1 MERCVD
7 CNSLLTKEEKVCVEC
22 GTTVGYTNASF
33 SGLISGVVSILF
45 YLSLTAL
52 IASLFTT
59 RVPSFMFCLLTTFAL
74 LFVMRTAKD
83 GISSKAR
90 KR

>member
-7 CNSLLTKEEKVCVEC
+7 CNSLLTKEEKVCIEC
-22 GTTVGYTNASF
+22 GTTVGATKAGF
-33 SGLISGVVSILF
+33 SDLISNVVTICF
-45 YLSLTAL
+45 YLSLAAL
-52 IASLFTT
+52 IASIFTA
-59 RVPSFMFCLLTTFAL
+59 RLSFMFCLLTTFAL

-83 GISSKAR
+83 GISKVK

>member
-7 CNSLLTKEEKVCVEC
+7 CNSLLTREEVVCIEC
-22 GTTVGYTNASF
+22 GTKVGASKAGW
-33 SGLISGVVSILF
+33 SGLIATVVSICF
-45 YLSLTAL
+45 YVSLGNL
-52 IASLFTT
+52 IVSPF
-59 RVPSFMFCLLTTFAL
+59 VSWGPGFFFCLLITFAL

-83 GISSKAR
+83 GIGKTR

>member
-7 CNSLLTKEEKVCVEC
+7 CNSLLTKEEKVCIEC
-22 GTTVGYTNASF
+22 GTTVGVTSAGF
-33 SGLISGVVSILF
+33 SGMLSGVASILF
-45 YLSLTAL
+45 YVSLAAL
-52 IASLFTT
+52 IASIFTA
-59 RVPSFMFCLLTTFAL
+59 RLSFVFCMLTTFAL

-83 GISSKAR
+83 GISKVK

>member
-7 CNSLLTKEEKVCVEC
+7 CNSLLTKEEKVCIEC
-22 GTTVGYTNASF
+22 GTTVGADSAGV
-33 SGLISGVVSILF
+33 SGLLSNVASMLF
-45 YLSLTAL
+45 YISLLAL
-52 IASLFTT
+52 IASIFTA
-59 RVPSFMFCLLTTFAL
+59 RLSFVFCMLTTFAL

-83 GISSKAR
+83 GISKAK

>member
-7 CNSLLTKEEKVCVEC
+7 CNSLLSKEEKVCIEC
-22 GTTVGYTNASF
+22 GTTVGATSAGF
-33 SGLISGVVSILF
+33 SDLISSVVSMAF
-45 YLSLTAL
+45 YVSLCALVASIFVARLS
-52 IASLFTT
+52 F
-59 RVPSFMFCLLTTFAL
+59 VFCMLTTFAL

-83 GISSKAR
+83 GISKVK

>member
-7 CNSLLTKEEKVCVEC
+7 CNSLLTREEKVCIEC
-22 GTTVGYTNASF
+22 GTTVGASKAGF
-33 SGLISGVVSILF
+33 SDLISNVVTICF
-45 YLSLTAL
+45 YLSLLAL
-52 IASLFTT
+52 VASLFTT
-59 RVPSFMFCLLTTFAL
+59 KVPSFMACLITTFAL

-83 GISSKAR
+83 GISKVK

>member
-1 MERCVD
+1 MFYI
-7 CNSLLTKEEKVCVEC
+7 SL
-22 GTTVGYTNASF
+22 A
-33 SGLISGVVSILF
+33 
-45 YLSLTAL
+45 AL

-83 GISSKAR
+83 GISKVR